1 MRSIGGSCYQLD
13 APRSRSYLVG
23 LVTKHLIARL
33 FPLALGLVLAFA
45 GNSLSGQTG
54 AVSGIASVE
63 DVIRPGDVVRLT
75 VLRQAEL
82 SGEFPVNQ
90 FSTVVLPLL
99 GEYDVTRESNRSLR
113 EKVIRDLQL
122 IRSVRGIELVVLRRV
137 RVVGEVNQPGVYQ
150 LDPTMNVADAVANA
164 RGRTELGEEGKVVL
178 RRGGQVVDADLRLDM
193 SISESEILSGD
204 EIFVPRRSWIDLNLG
219 EVVAGVAT
227 LSGIIITLLVR

>member
-1 MRSIGGSCYQLD
+1 
-13 APRSRSYLVG
+13 
-23 LVTKHLIARL
+23 
-33 FPLALGLVLAFA
+33 LALGLVLTFA
-45 GNSLSGQTG
+45 GKSLAGQTG
-54 AVSGIASVE
+54 SVSGGASAE

-75 VLRQAEL
+75 VLRQGEL

-99 GEYDVTRESNRSLR
+99 GEYDVTHESNRSLR

-122 IRSVRGIELVVLRRV
+122 IRSVRDIELVVLRRV
-137 RVVGEVNQPGVYQ
+137 RVVGEVNLPGVYQ
-150 LDPTMNVADAVANA
+150 LDPTMSVADAVANA
-164 RGRTELGEEGKVVL
+164 RGRTELGEEGKVLL

-193 SISESEILSGD
+193 PISESEILSGD
-204 EIFVPRRSWIDLNLG
+204 EIYVPRRGWIDLNLG

>member
-1 MRSIGGSCYQLD
+1 
-13 APRSRSYLVG
+13 
-23 LVTKHLIARL
+23 
-33 FPLALGLVLAFA
+33 LALGLVLAFA